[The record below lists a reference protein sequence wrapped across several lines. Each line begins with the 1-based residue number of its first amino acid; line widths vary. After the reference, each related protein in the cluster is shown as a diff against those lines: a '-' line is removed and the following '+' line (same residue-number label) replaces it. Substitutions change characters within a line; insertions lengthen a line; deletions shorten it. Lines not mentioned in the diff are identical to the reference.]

1 MVDTPPGYPHP
12 GVLSTGLIHGCHVI
26 LRVDLSFSVCLRDLC
41 ERKDDEGRQG
51 QRSGGANGN
60 AGDECLFQSLGVWK
74 QDVRKRYWTRVD
86 QTHEKREPAEAG
98 SLPSST

>member
-1 MVDTPPGYPHP
+1 MRADKGS
-12 GVLSTGLIHGCHVI
+12 GA
-26 LRVDLSFSVCLRDLC
+26 
-41 ERKDDEGRQG
+41 EGPTEA
-51 QRSGGANGN
+51 GGG
-60 AGDECLFQSLGVWK
+60 ECLFQSLGVRK